1 AGTAAAAAA
10 AAARRLLRHPLRPRP
25 GGMMM
30 MTTSET
36 TTRTSETTTT
46 TSETTA
52 TTEPLPAPVEPAPAE
67 LGRRSLAAR
76 ARTFFA
82 SFRVRLLAGYIGL
95 LAVAAL
101 VAVFIAREALE
112 QRLDRRIDESLVQE
126 SQELRQLARGNDPQ
140 TGERFA
146 GNVERIFEVF
156 LAGNLPSRNEAFLS
170 LVDGQPFLRSSQAV
184 PYRLDQDAELVSRW
198 GSLTESDR
206 GVVETPAGAV
216 EYLAV
221 PLVDNGVTRG
231 VFVAAVFRD
240 RENEEVSDALR
251 VVVGVGLAMLLV
263 GSVLAWLLAD
273 RVLRPVKAVTET
285 ARSISGG
292 DLSRRIPETG
302 HDEIGILADTFNDM
316 LARLETAFETQQRFV
331 SDAGHELRTPIT
343 IVRGHLELLEDDPE
357 DRQATLALVMDEL
370 DRMGRI
376 VNDLLTLAK
385 WERPDFLALA
395 PVEVGG
401 LIEDV
406 LAKTSALGP
415 RSWQLD
421 SSPDGTIVADRQRVT
436 QALMQLAQ
444 NAVQHTEE
452 GDEIALGAF
461 VGGGEARLWVRDTGP
476 GIPFDEQARVFDRF
490 YRAGE
495 KRLSEG
501 AGLGLAIVQ
510 AIARAHGGRLDLS
523 SVPGAGAAFTIVLP
537 ARPEKDS
544 AGVPE

>member
-1 AGTAAAAAA
+1 
-10 AAARRLLRHPLRPRP
+10 
-25 GGMMM
+25 
-30 MTTSET
+30 
-36 TTRTSETTTT
+36 
-46 TSETTA
+46 
-52 TTEPLPAPVEPAPAE
+52 V
-67 LGRRSLAAR
+67 
-76 ARTFFA
+76 
-82 SFRVRLLAGYIGL
+82 RVLAGYVGL

-126 SQELRQLARGNDPQ
+126 SQELRQLARGNDPL

-146 GNVERIFEVF
+146 GNVERVFEVF
-156 LAGNLPSRNEAFLS
+156 LGGNLPSRNEAFLS
-170 LVDGQPFLRSSQAV
+170 FVDGRPFLRSSQAV

-198 GSLTESDR
+198 GSLMESDR

-221 PLVDNGVTRG
+221 PLVDDGVTRG

-263 GSVLAWLLAD
+263 GSLLAWLLAD
-273 RVLRPVKAVTET
+273 RVLRPVKTVTET

-302 HDEIGILADTFNDM
+302 HDEIGVLADTFNDM
-316 LARLETAFETQQRFV
+316 LERLETAFAAQQRFV

-343 IVRGHLELLEDDPE
+343 VVRGHLELLEEDPE
-357 DRQATLALVMDEL
+357 DQQATLALVMDEL

-376 VNDLLTLAK
+376 VNDLLTLARWK
-385 WERPDFLALA
+385 QPDFAVPAPMDLRAL
-395 PVEVGG
+395 
-401 LIEDV
+401 LDDV
-406 LAKTSALGP
+406 LANASALGP
-415 RSWQLD
+415 RRWQVD
-421 SSPDGTIVADRQRVT
+421 SYADATIEADRQRII
-436 QALMQLAQ
+436 QAVMQLAE

-452 GDEIALGAF
+452 GDEIGLGAL
-461 VGGGEARLWVRDTGP
+461 VGGGEVRLWVRDTGT

-490 YRAGE
+490 YRASQA
-495 KRLSEG
+495 RRSDG

-510 AIARAHGGRLDLS
+510 AIARVHGGRLELA
-523 SVPGAGAAFTIVLP
+523 SVPGSGATFTIVLP
-537 ARPEKDS
+537 LPWAKES
-544 AGVPE
+544 GGGSE